1 MSAFT
6 GWRVL
11 VNFLLPPP
19 MVLTFLLVL
28 PFPRNVRKGIM
39 LFTSKVLSFPVLG
52 GIKFVHMALI
62 LSGVPLADSGFR
74 TFRSAQEALDHELT
88 PNQRISVLAKK
99 WREERNFWI
108 AAMAFTLWCLLTVL
122 YTQVGHA
129 LRDADELDKRQAELD
144 ELKGVT
150 RSTPATT
157 KVTNMASNVAGAA
170 ASNVAG
176 AASNVAGAASN
187 VAGRLG
193 FGKGPGNVDGQSP
206 AGDGGNATDAYETEL
221 TPAGP
226 TVGSTRR
233 RAVAKA

>member
-1 MSAFT
+1 MSSFT

-19 MVLTFLLVL
+19 MLLTFLLVL
-28 PFPRNVRKGIM
+28 PFPRNVRKGLL
-39 LFTSKVLSFPVLG
+39 LFTSKVLNFPVLG
-52 GIKFVHMALI
+52 GIRFVHMALI

-74 TFRSAQEALDHELT
+74 TFKSAQEALDHELT
-88 PNQRISVLAKK
+88 PNQRVSVLAKK

-122 YTQVGHA
+122 YAQVGQA
-129 LRDADELDKRQAELD
+129 LRVHDALDRALAELN
-144 ELKGVT
+144 ELKGIEPA
-150 RSTPATT
+150 TPATT
-157 KVTNMASNVAGAA
+157 KMSNMAGN
-170 ASNVAG
+170 

-193 FGKGPGNVDGQSP
+193 FGKKKGS
-206 AGDGGNATDAYETEL
+206 GDMPEQCAVGEGGNATEPLETEL

-226 TVGSTRR
+226 AAGGARR